1 MKLEVCYNT
10 ISNRNLQF
18 ISIIVTKLI
27 LLQYVQADC
36 PKISQRTDIILGLQK
51 ESINFKSP
59 ETKTKNWNMTVTFDK
74 NVEGIQ
80 IYILNIM

>member
-10 ISNRNLQF
+10 IFNRNFQF
-18 ISIIVTKLI
+18 TSIIVTKLI

-36 PKISQRTDIILGLQK
+36 PKISQRTDTILGLQK

-59 ETKTKNWNMTVTFDK
+59 EKTTQNWNMTVTFDK
-74 NVEGIQ
+74 NIEGIK
-80 IYILNIM
+80 IYILNVM